1 MMADTSMIDL
11 LKFSI
16 VLAFLLYSCKLDI
29 DSRIVPNR
37 VWKYMLA
44 ATIPIVAFQ
53 LLTLPKYP
61 EIYYLV
67 VLFQVIMVIT
77 LAYILYYIGAYGG
90 ADAKAI
96 MCLAIIFPF
105 YPRFDGLP
113 LLNMGFGSFAFS
125 TLANSVLAAPAL
137 LLGMFIRNLF
147 VEGVKGLKG
156 NLLYYMTGYR
166 VKVDRIPKFHNLLE
180 YVDENGKFR
189 RVRRAVEPDDAMLR
203 RLQKSG
209 IKAVWV
215 TPALPFLVFITAGYI
230 IAFTVGDLLYFI
242 ISKIPA
248 LLSW

>member
-1 MMADTSMIDL
+1 MIDL
-11 LKFSI
+11 IKFSI

-29 DSRIVPNR
+29 ESRIVPNR

-44 ATIPIVAFQ
+44 TVIPIVTFQ
-53 LLTLPKYP
+53 LLTQRYP

-67 VLFQVIMVIT
+67 ALLQVLMVIS

-96 MCLAIIFPF
+96 MCLAVIFPF
-105 YPRFDGLP
+105 YPSFNGFP
-113 LLNMGFGSFAFS
+113 FLNMGFGSFAFS

-137 LLGMFIRNLF
+137 LIAMFIRNLI
-147 VEGVKGLKG
+147 VEGVKGLRG

-166 VKVDRIPKFHNLLE
+166 VKVDSIPKFHNLLE
-180 YVDENGKFR
+180 FVDENGRFR

-209 IKAVWV
+209 VKAVWV

>member
-1 MMADTSMIDL
+1 
-11 LKFSI
+11 
-16 VLAFLLYSCKLDI
+16 
-29 DSRIVPNR
+29 
-37 VWKYMLA
+37 MLA
-44 ATIPIVAFQ
+44 TVIPIVIFQ
-53 LLTLPKYP
+53 LLTERYP

-67 VLFQVIMVIT
+67 ALIQVLMVVS

-96 MCLAIIFPF
+96 MCLAVLFPF
-105 YPRFDGLP
+105 YPTYDGLP
-113 LLNMGFGSFAFS
+113 FLNMGFGSFAFS

-137 LLGMFIRNLF
+137 LIAMFVRNLV
-147 VEGVKGLKG
+147 VEGVRGLKG

-166 VKVDRIPKFHNLLE
+166 VRVDSIPKFHNLLE
-180 YVDENGKFR
+180 YIDESGRFR

-203 RLQKSG
+203 RLRKSG
-209 IKAVWV
+209 VEAVWV